1 MTNPGG
7 PPPEPTPAPLDGGGG
22 GKKFDLAKQ
31 YGPLPLGAWII
42 LVGGALGIAWYT
54 NKKNKAAQPVG
65 IVEDTSGAG
74 GVGTGGVSQWVQNN
88 PPPEEVAPVPT
99 NNVEWARKAINWLIA
114 QGYDAS
120 MADTAIRK
128 YLESTPLSLSEN
140 ALVKSALMKLGSPP
154 EPLPTPPDLPT
165 PPAPAPAPSSPPP
178 APPPAPAPAPQSQRW
193 VTVTPWPTR
202 FSTLWGIATWAYGS
216 GAQWPRLFN
225 ANQVGTRRPDGSSGM
240 IKNPNLIYAGWR
252 IYVP

>member
-1 MTNPGG
+1 MSSPGG
-7 PPPEPTPAPLDGGGG
+7 PPPEPTPAPLNGGGS
-22 GKKFDLAKQ
+22 KFDLSKQ
-31 YGPLPLGAWII
+31 YGPLPLGAWIV
-42 LVGGALGIAWYT
+42 LVGGALLIAWYT
-54 NKKNKAAQPVG
+54 NRKAKPAAG
-65 IVEDTSGAG
+65 IVEDTGGMA

-154 EPLPTPPDLPT
+154 EPLPTPPDLPKPPDPTPTPTPTPT
-165 PPAPAPAPSSPPP
+165 PPTQPPR
-178 APPPAPAPAPQSQRW
+178 PPQGQRW
-193 VTVTPWPTR
+193 VSVTPWPTR
-202 FSTLWGIATWAYGS
+202 FSTLWGISSWAYGR
-216 GAQWPRLFN
+216 GADWPRLYN
-225 ANQVGTRRPDGSSGM
+225 ANKVGVRRPDGSMGM